1 MTSTYTGTYS
11 RMPSMWKAPKRGG
24 ARDRDD
30 LLADLLIRVLQP
42 TVPLPGAAC
51 RGKAHL
57 FDPDAPAE
65 LHAQAVEICAGCPI
79 AAQCADWVAS
89 QARNTVSGVLGG
101 NLYRGPYPRSA
112 RRKATP

>member
-11 RMPSMWKAPKRGG
+11 RMPSMWKPPKRGG
-24 ARDRDD
+24 AKDRDD

-51 RGKAHL
+51 RGKAEI

-65 LHAQAVEICAGCPI
+65 LHAQAAQICAQCPI
-79 AAQCADWVAS
+79 AGQCADWVAS
-89 QARNTVSGVLGG
+89 QARNTVSGVIGG
-101 NLYRGPYPRSA
+101 NLYRGPYPRST
-112 RRKATP
+112 RRKHTS